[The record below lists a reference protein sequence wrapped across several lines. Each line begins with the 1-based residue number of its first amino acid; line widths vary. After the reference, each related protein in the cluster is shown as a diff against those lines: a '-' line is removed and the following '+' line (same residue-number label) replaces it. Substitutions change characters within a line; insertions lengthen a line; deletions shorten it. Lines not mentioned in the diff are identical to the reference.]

1 MIFVLVWCCV
11 STRFATFII
20 ILQNGPVRSST
31 LIIFV
36 ENLACLVLAVE
47 YILSLNIYN
56 DNCIFTV
63 DSIPFSLKMA
73 IVLNVALPF
82 ISPPSRKHYIQKYVC
97 Q

>member
-36 ENLACLVLAVE
+36 ENLSCLVLAVE

-63 DSIPFSLKMA
+63 DSIPFSLKEIFGTKINFSTTQNSA
-73 IVLNVALPF
+73 KLRQA
-82 ISPPSRKHYIQKYVC
+82 
-97 Q
+97 

>member
-63 DSIPFSLKMA
+63 DSIPFSLKE
-73 IVLNVALPF
+73 IFGTKVNF
-82 ISPPSRKHYIQKYVC
+82 STTQKSAKLR
-97 Q
+97 QA